1 MKRCII
7 SACLIMVCSLVFA
20 QVKVGSDGKVAIGTD
35 TAAPLSILSVNSKGE
50 ADSDIIIEST
60 NSMALTAIHNPTER
74 STGWARGC
82 NTGIALSPHT
92 FNVGTLGSAY
102 SHSALSSGRGFG
114 LFGTAGNY
122 TSGYN
127 YGVLGMLYGTNNGAG
142 IYGTSVHSDY
152 GVPINGRYAGY
163 FRGNVYVTGSIYSVL
178 LTPAT
183 TSTNLSTLSA
193 QSESEEGTMTKLSRL
208 NTVQYN
214 MQSPFNTAVPAT
226 FIATDT
232 VAPAVQL
239 SADEAQI
246 YSRVHYGFI
255 AQELK
260 NEYPNLV
267 YENEQGDLSI
277 NYIEMIPLLVQSI
290 QELTVEINRLK
301 SKSQS
306 PLSRSVDEEDGE
318 VEDGLMDKLESELF
332 QNTPNPFSDNTVIKY
347 VIPQDA
353 QNANLLIYDMNGK
366 QIEQFVLTQKGMG
379 SIVLEGSHLEA
390 GMYLYSLIVDS
401 KVIDVKRMILTN

>member
-1 MKRCII
+1 
-7 SACLIMVCSLVFA
+7 
-20 QVKVGSDGKVAIGTD
+20 
-35 TAAPLSILSVNSKGE
+35 
-50 ADSDIIIEST
+50 
-60 NSMALTAIHNPTER
+60 
-74 STGWARGC
+74 
-82 NTGIALSPHT
+82 
-92 FNVGTLGSAY
+92 
-102 SHSALSSGRGFG
+102 
-114 LFGTAGNY
+114 
-122 TSGYN
+122 
-127 YGVLGMLYGTNNGAG
+127 
-142 IYGTSVHSDY
+142 
-152 GVPINGRYAGY
+152 
-163 FRGNVYVTGSIYSVL
+163 
-178 LTPAT
+178 
-183 TSTNLSTLSA
+183 
-193 QSESEEGTMTKLSRL
+193 
-208 NTVQYN
+208 
-214 MQSPFNTAVPAT
+214 
-226 FIATDT
+226 
-232 VAPAVQL
+232 
-239 SADEAQI
+239 
-246 YSRVHYGFI
+246 
-255 AQELK
+255 LK

-306 PLSRSVDEEDGE
+306 SLSRSVDEEDGE

>member
-1 MKRCII
+1 M
-7 SACLIMVCSLVFA
+7 
-20 QVKVGSDGKVAIGTD
+20 
-35 TAAPLSILSVNSKGE
+35 
-50 ADSDIIIEST
+50 
-60 NSMALTAIHNPTER
+60 
-74 STGWARGC
+74 
-82 NTGIALSPHT
+82 
-92 FNVGTLGSAY
+92 GTLGSAY

-214 MQSPFNTAVPAT
+214 MQSPFKTAVPAT

-318 VEDGLMDKLESELF
+318 VEDGLMDKLESRMF

-347 VIPQDA
+347 VIPA
-353 QNANLLIYDMNGK
+353 RCTKANLLIYDMNGK

>member
-1 MKRCII
+1 
-7 SACLIMVCSLVFA
+7 
-20 QVKVGSDGKVAIGTD
+20 
-35 TAAPLSILSVNSKGE
+35 
-50 ADSDIIIEST
+50 
-60 NSMALTAIHNPTER
+60 
-74 STGWARGC
+74 
-82 NTGIALSPHT
+82 
-92 FNVGTLGSAY
+92 
-102 SHSALSSGRGFG
+102 
-114 LFGTAGNY
+114 
-122 TSGYN
+122 
-127 YGVLGMLYGTNNGAG
+127 
-142 IYGTSVHSDY
+142 
-152 GVPINGRYAGY
+152 
-163 FRGNVYVTGSIYSVL
+163 
-178 LTPAT
+178 
-183 TSTNLSTLSA
+183 
-193 QSESEEGTMTKLSRL
+193 MTKLSRL

-214 MQSPFNTAVPAT
+214 MQSPFNTAAPAT

-239 SADEAQI
+239 SADEALI
-246 YSRVHYGFI
+246 YSRVHYGLI

-260 NEYPNLV
+260 EEYPSLV

>member
-1 MKRCII
+1 
-7 SACLIMVCSLVFA
+7 
-20 QVKVGSDGKVAIGTD
+20 
-35 TAAPLSILSVNSKGE
+35 
-50 ADSDIIIEST
+50 
-60 NSMALTAIHNPTER
+60 
-74 STGWARGC
+74 
-82 NTGIALSPHT
+82 
-92 FNVGTLGSAY
+92 
-102 SHSALSSGRGFG
+102 
-114 LFGTAGNY
+114 
-122 TSGYN
+122 
-127 YGVLGMLYGTNNGAG
+127 MLYGTNNGAG

-239 SADEAQI
+239 SADEAQFN
-246 YSRVHYGFI
+246 SRVHYGFI

-277 NYIEMIPLLVQSI
+277 NYI
-290 QELTVEINRLK
+290 
-301 SKSQS
+301 
-306 PLSRSVDEEDGE
+306 
-318 VEDGLMDKLESELF
+318 
-332 QNTPNPFSDNTVIKY
+332 
-347 VIPQDA
+347 
-353 QNANLLIYDMNGK
+353 
-366 QIEQFVLTQKGMG
+366 
-379 SIVLEGSHLEA
+379 
-390 GMYLYSLIVDS
+390 
-401 KVIDVKRMILTN
+401 